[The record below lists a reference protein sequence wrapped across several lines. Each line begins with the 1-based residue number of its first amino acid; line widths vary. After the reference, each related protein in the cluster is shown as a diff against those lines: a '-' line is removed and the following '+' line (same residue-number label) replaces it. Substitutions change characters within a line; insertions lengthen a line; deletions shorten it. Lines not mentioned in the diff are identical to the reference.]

1 MSAGR
6 ILVIRGGAIGDF
18 ILTLPALRAIREAF
32 PQAKVEI
39 LGYPNIADLARFAGL
54 ADDAKAIEAPALAGF
69 FAVQGTLD
77 EDWMEYFGR
86 FDVVLSY
93 LYDPDGIFQNNV
105 RRCFRANLESA
116 TDSKTLTFIQGPHRP
131 EERGDVHAAEVLLEP
146 LKQLTVFA
154 ADSRPQIRI
163 PRRSAN
169 GNRSWLAIHPGS
181 GSLSKNWP
189 VEYWRQLIAQIQA
202 KTNWNLLLVGGEAER
217 ETFQRLQPSLDA
229 SRSRLEFCMP
239 LPQLASLLAECG
251 GFIGHDSGISHLAAA
266 VGLPGLVLWG
276 KAKKR
281 FGVRAVINSPSFAT
295 RRGCEVFRSSRF
307 SPNLENALEPEM
319 ATFLVLVS
327 PRAKS
332 GSAGCRVAL
341 ALARA

>member
-18 ILTLPALRAIREAF
+18 ILTLPALRAIRDAF

-189 VEYWRQLIAQIQA
+189 VECWRQLIAQIQA
-202 KTNWNLLLVGGEAER
+202 KTNWNLLLIGGEAER

-276 KAKKR
+276 ESKETVWRPRSDQFAVVRHEKGLRSLPVEQVFAQFRECFGTGDGNISR
-281 FGVRAVINSPSFAT
+281 FGIA
-295 RRGCEVFRSSRF
+295 
-307 SPNLENALEPEM
+307 
-319 ATFLVLVS
+319 
-327 PRAKS
+327 
-332 GSAGCRVAL
+332 AG
-341 ALARA
+341 

>member
-1 MSAGR
+1 MAAGR

-18 ILTLPALRAIREAF
+18 ILTLPALRAIRDAF

-69 FAVQGTLD
+69 FAAEGTLD

-93 LYDPDGIFQNNV
+93 LYDPDGVFQDNV
-105 RRCFRANLESA
+105 RRCWRANSESDA
-116 TDSKTLTFIQGPHRP
+116 DAKTLTFIQGTHRP
-131 EERGDVHAAEVLLEP
+131 EESGEVHAAEALLEP
-146 LKQLTVFA
+146 LKQLAVFA
-154 ADSRPQIRI
+154 SDSRPQIRI
-163 PRRSAN
+163 PRRSSD

-189 VEYWRQLIAQIQA
+189 VERWRQLIAHIQA

-217 ETFQRLQPSLDA
+217 ETFSKLKPTLNA

-239 LPQLASLLAECG
+239 LPQLASLLAGCG

-276 KAKKR
+276 ESKETVWRPRSDR
-281 FGVRAVINSPSFAT
+281 FTVVRHEKGLRNLLVEQVFAQ
-295 RRGCEVFRSSRF
+295 FRERLGIGDGNYSLF
-307 SPNLENALEPEM
+307 
-319 ATFLVLVS
+319 
-327 PRAKS
+327 
-332 GSAGCRVAL
+332 
-341 ALARA
+341 

>member
-39 LGYPNIADLARFAGL
+39 LGYPKIADLACFAGL

-69 FAVQGTLD
+69 FAAEGNLD

-93 LYDPDGIFQNNV
+93 LYDPDRIFQNNI
-105 RRCFRANLESA
+105 RRCLRANLENDA
-116 TDSKTLTFIQGPHRP
+116 DAKTFTFIQGHHRP
-131 EERGDVHAAEVLLEP
+131 DEDGNVHAAEVLLEP
-146 LKQLTVFA
+146 LKQLAVFA
-154 ADSRPQIRI
+154 ADGRPQIRI
-163 PRRSAN
+163 PRRTSDC
-169 GNRSWLAIHPGS
+169 NRSWLALHPGS
-181 GSLSKNWP
+181 GGLSKNWP
-189 VEYWRQLIAQIQA
+189 IESWRQLIAQIQA

-217 ETFQRLQPSLDA
+217 ETFQRLEPTLDN
-229 SRSRLEFCMP
+229 SRSRLEFCAP

-276 KAKKR
+276 ESKETVWRPRSDR
-281 FGVRAVINSPSFAT
+281 FILVRHENGLRNLPVGQVFSQLREGFGIGDGNISRLGIFA
-295 RRGCEVFRSSRF
+295 G
-307 SPNLENALEPEM
+307 
-319 ATFLVLVS
+319 
-327 PRAKS
+327 
-332 GSAGCRVAL
+332 
-341 ALARA
+341 

>member
-18 ILTLPALRAIREAF
+18 ILTLPALRAIRNAF

-39 LGYPNIADLARFAGL
+39 LGYPKIADLARFAGL

-69 FAVQGTLD
+69 FAAEGTLD
-77 EDWMEYFGR
+77 EDWMEYFGG

-93 LYDPDGIFQNNV
+93 LYDPDGIFQDNV
-105 RRCFRANLESA
+105 RRCRPA
-116 TDSKTLTFIQGPHRP
+116 DSKSAADARTLTFIQGTHRP
-131 EERGDVHAAEVLLEP
+131 DESGDIPAAEVLLEP
-146 LKQLTVFA
+146 LKQLAIFD
-154 ADSRPQIRI
+154 ADGSPQIRI
-163 PRRSAN
+163 PRRSAA
-169 GNRSWLAIHPGS
+169 GNRLAIHPGS

-189 VEYWRQLIAQIQA
+189 VECWRQLIAQIQA

-217 ETFQRLQPSLDA
+217 ETFQRLKPTLDA
-229 SRSRLEFCMP
+229 SRSRLEFCAP

-276 KAKKR
+276 ESKETVWRPRSDRFEVVRHEKGLRSLPVGQVFAQFRER
-281 FGVRAVINSPSFAT
+281 FGTGEGNIL
-295 RRGCEVFRSSRF
+295 GI
-307 SPNLENALEPEM
+307 
-319 ATFLVLVS
+319 
-327 PRAKS
+327 
-332 GSAGCRVAL
+332 SAG
-341 ALARA
+341 

>member
-18 ILTLPALRAIREAF
+18 ILTLPALRAIRDAF

-39 LGYPNIADLARFAGL
+39 LGYPKIADLARFAGL

-69 FAVQGTLD
+69 FAAEGTLD

-105 RRCFRANLESA
+105 RRCLRANSESDA
-116 TDSKTLTFIQGPHRP
+116 DAKTLTFIQGTHRP
-131 EERGDVHAAEVLLEP
+131 EEGGNVHAAEVLLEP
-146 LKQLTVFA
+146 LKQLAVFA

-163 PRRSAN
+163 SRRSAA

-189 VEYWRQLIAQIQA
+189 VESWRQLIAQIQA
-202 KTNWNLLLVGGEAER
+202 KTSWNLLLVGGEAER
-217 ETFQRLQPSLDA
+217 ETFQRLEPTLDD
-229 SRSRLEFCMP
+229 SRSRLEFCAP
-239 LPQLASLLAECG
+239 LSQLASLLAECG

-276 KAKKR
+276 ESKEAVWRPRSDQFAVVRHEKGLR
-281 FGVRAVINSPSFAT
+281 NLPVGQVFSQLRECFGTGEGSESPQ
-295 RRGCEVFRSSRF
+295 
-307 SPNLENALEPEM
+307 
-319 ATFLVLVS
+319 
-327 PRAKS
+327 AKS
-332 GSAGCRVAL
+332 GWA
-341 ALARA
+341 

>member
-18 ILTLPALRAIREAF
+18 ILTLPALRAIRNAF

-69 FAVQGTLD
+69 FAAQGTLD

-86 FDVVLSY
+86 FDVILSY

-105 RRCFRANLESA
+105 RRCRPGNSESDA
-116 TDSKTLTFIQGPHRP
+116 DAKTLTFIQGIHRP
-131 EERGDVHAAEVLLEP
+131 DESGNVHAAEVLLEP
-146 LKQLTVFA
+146 LKRLAIFA
-154 ADSRPQIRI
+154 ADSRPQIQI
-163 PRRSAN
+163 PRRISDC
-169 GNRSWLAIHPGS
+169 NRSWLALHPGS
-181 GSLSKNWP
+181 GGLSKNWP
-189 VEYWRQLIAQIQA
+189 VEHWRQMIAQIQA

-217 ETFQRLQPSLDA
+217 ETFQRLEPALDD
-229 SRSRLEFCMP
+229 SRSRLEFCAP

-276 KAKKR
+276 ESKETVWRPRSDQFVVVRHEKGLRNLPVEQVFAQLR
-281 FGVRAVINSPSFAT
+281 ECFGTGDGNISRLGIFA
-295 RRGCEVFRSSRF
+295 G
-307 SPNLENALEPEM
+307 
-319 ATFLVLVS
+319 
-327 PRAKS
+327 
-332 GSAGCRVAL
+332 
-341 ALARA
+341 

>member
-39 LGYPNIADLARFAGL
+39 LGYPKIADLARFAGL
-54 ADDAKAIEAPALAGF
+54 ADDAKAIEAPGLAGF
-69 FAVQGTLD
+69 FAAEGTLD
-77 EDWMEYFGR
+77 ENWMEYFGR

-105 RRCFRANLESA
+105 RRCLRANWESDA
-116 TDSKTLTFIQGPHRP
+116 GAKTFTFIQGPHRL
-131 EERGDVHAAEVLLEP
+131 EESGDVHAAEVLLEP
-146 LKQLTVFA
+146 LRQLAVFD
-154 ADSRPQIRI
+154 ADSRPRIRI
-163 PRRSAN
+163 SRRNTAD
-169 GNRSWLAIHPGS
+169 NRSWLAIHPGS

-189 VEYWRQLIAQIQA
+189 VEAWRQLIAQIQA

-239 LPQLASLLAECG
+239 LPQLASMLAGCG

-276 KAKKR
+276 ESKETVWRPRSDR
-281 FGVRAVINSPSFAT
+281 FTVVRHEKGLRNLPVEQVFAQFRERLGVGDGNIPCFRIFA
-295 RRGCEVFRSSRF
+295 G
-307 SPNLENALEPEM
+307 
-319 ATFLVLVS
+319 
-327 PRAKS
+327 
-332 GSAGCRVAL
+332 
-341 ALARA
+341 

>member
-39 LGYPNIADLARFAGL
+39 LGYPKIADLARFAGL
-54 ADDAKAIEAPALAGF
+54 ADDAKAIEAPALASF
-69 FAVQGTLD
+69 FAAEGTLD

-86 FDVVLSY
+86 FNVVLSY

-105 RRCFRANLESA
+105 RHCFRANLENDA
-116 TDSKTLTFIQGPHRP
+116 DAKTLTFIQGPHRP

-146 LKQLTVFA
+146 LKQLAVFA
-154 ADSRPQIRI
+154 ADSSPQIRI
-163 PRRSAN
+163 PRRSA

-181 GSLSKNWP
+181 GGLSKNWP
-189 VEYWRQLIAQIQA
+189 IECWRQLIAQIQS

-217 ETFQRLQPSLDA
+217 ETFQRLKPTLNA
-229 SRSRLEFCMP
+229 SRSRLEFCAP

-276 KAKKR
+276 ESKETVWR
-281 FGVRAVINSPSFAT
+281 P
-295 RRGCEVFRSSRF
+295 RSDQF
-307 SPNLENALEPEM
+307 
-319 ATFLVLVS
+319 VLVRHENGLQHLPVEQVFDQFKECFGIGEGNIS
-327 PRAKS
+327 CL
-332 GSAGCRVAL
+332 GILAG
-341 ALARA
+341 

>member
-18 ILTLPALRAIREAF
+18 ILTLPALRAIRDAF

-69 FAVQGTLD
+69 FAAEGTLD

-105 RRCFRANLESA
+105 RRCRLANPKSDA
-116 TDSKTLTFIQGPHRP
+116 DVKTLTFIQGTHRP
-131 EERGDVHAAEVLLEP
+131 DENGDVHAAEVLLDP
-146 LKQLTVFA
+146 LKQLAVFA
-154 ADSRPQIRI
+154 ADGRPQIRI
-163 PRRSAN
+163 PRRISD

-189 VEYWRQLIAQIQA
+189 IESWRQLIAQIQA

-217 ETFQRLQPSLDA
+217 ETFQKLKPTLDD
-229 SRSRLEFCMP
+229 SRSRLEFCAP

-276 KAKKR
+276 ESKETVWRPRSDR
-281 FGVRAVINSPSFAT
+281 F
-295 RRGCEVFRSSRF
+295 
-307 SPNLENALEPEM
+307 
-319 ATFLVLVS
+319 VLVRHENGLRNLPVEQVFAQFRECFGIEEVNIS
-327 PRAKS
+327 CLGIA
-332 GSAGCRVAL
+332 AG
-341 ALARA
+341 

>member
-18 ILTLPALRAIREAF
+18 ILTLPALRAIRDAF

-39 LGYPNIADLARFAGL
+39 LGYPNIADLSRFAGL

-69 FAVQGTLD
+69 FAAEGMLD

-93 LYDPDGIFQNNV
+93 LYDPDAIFQDNV
-105 RRCFRANLESA
+105 RRCRRANSESDA
-116 TDSKTLTFIQGPHRP
+116 DAKTLTFIQGTHRP
-131 EERGDVHAAEVLLEP
+131 EESGDVHAAEVLLEP
-146 LKQLTVFA
+146 LKQLAVFA

-163 PRRSAN
+163 PCRSAAD
-169 GNRSWLAIHPGS
+169 NRSWLAIHPGS

-189 VEYWRQLIAQIQA
+189 VERWRQLIAQIQA

-217 ETFQRLQPSLDA
+217 ETFQKLKPTLNA
-229 SRSRLEFCMP
+229 SRSRLEFCAP

-276 KAKKR
+276 ETKETVWRPRSDQFAVVRHENGLRHLPVKQVFDQLRER
-281 FGVRAVINSPSFAT
+281 FGTEEGNIP
-295 RRGCEVFRSSRF
+295 CFRI
-307 SPNLENALEPEM
+307 
-319 ATFLVLVS
+319 
-327 PRAKS
+327 
-332 GSAGCRVAL
+332 L
-341 ALARA
+341 AD

>member
-1 MSAGR
+1 MSTGR

-18 ILTLPALRAIREAF
+18 ILTLPALRAIRDAF
-32 PQAKVEI
+32 PQSKVEI
-39 LGYPNIADLARFAGL
+39 LGYPQIADLARFVGL

-69 FAVQGTLD
+69 FAAKGTLD

-86 FDVVLSY
+86 FDVILSY
-93 LYDPDGIFQNNV
+93 LYDPDGIFQDNI
-105 RRCFRANLESA
+105 RRCRRTNLESA

-131 EERGDVHAAEVLLEP
+131 DENEDVHAVEVLLEP
-146 LKQLTVFA
+146 LKQLAVFA

-163 PRRSAN
+163 PHRGATC
-169 GNRSWLAIHPGS
+169 NRSWLAVHPGS

-189 VEYWRQLIAQIQA
+189 VERWRQLIAQIQA
-202 KTNWNLLLVGGEAER
+202 ETKWNLLLVGGEAER
-217 ETFQRLQPSLDA
+217 GTFPKLQPSLNA

-276 KAKKR
+276 ESKEAVWRPRSDQFVLVRHENGLRHLPVEQVFSQFKER
-281 FGVRAVINSPSFAT
+281 FGTGEGNIFCL
-295 RRGCEVFRSSRF
+295 GI
-307 SPNLENALEPEM
+307 
-319 ATFLVLVS
+319 
-327 PRAKS
+327 
-332 GSAGCRVAL
+332 SAG
-341 ALARA
+341 

>member
-69 FAVQGTLD
+69 FAAEGTLD
-77 EDWMEYFGR
+77 ADWMGYFGR

-93 LYDPDGIFQNNV
+93 LYDPDGIFQDNV

-131 EERGDVHAAEVLLEP
+131 DEGGDIHAAEVLLEP
-146 LKQLTVFA
+146 LKQLAIFD

-163 PRRSAN
+163 PCRNAA
-169 GNRSWLAIHPGS
+169 GNRLALHPGS

-189 VEYWRQLIAQIQA
+189 VECWRQLIAQIQA

-217 ETFQRLQPSLDA
+217 ETFQRLKPTLDD
-229 SRSRLEFCMP
+229 SRSHLKFCAP

-276 KAKKR
+276 ESKEAVWRPRSDRFAIVRHENGLRSLPVGQVFAQFRER
-281 FGVRAVINSPSFAT
+281 FGTGEGNIL
-295 RRGCEVFRSSRF
+295 GI
-307 SPNLENALEPEM
+307 
-319 ATFLVLVS
+319 
-327 PRAKS
+327 
-332 GSAGCRVAL
+332 SAG
-341 ALARA
+341 